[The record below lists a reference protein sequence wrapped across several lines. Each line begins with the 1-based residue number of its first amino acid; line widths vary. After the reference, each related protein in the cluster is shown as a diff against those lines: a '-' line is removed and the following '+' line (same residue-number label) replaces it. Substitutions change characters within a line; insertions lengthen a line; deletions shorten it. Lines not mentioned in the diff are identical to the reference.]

1 MSLNSSQRRIRKSG
15 SKRKGL
21 EVYSLKYQGTIT
33 AIDKNDTN
41 FYLYLGDLYWVN
53 PGSLQVS
60 SGTGLCTAVKGR
72 EGEVRKGRKRR
83 NRAEGA
89 DLWARS
95 SNLLWLCIIFC
106 KVKLTEME
114 AILHGTVAMANEWES
129 PASSA
134 TPNDSSHLLFYCH
147 SWSQFTLLGAEL
159 CPWAPSSLLASL
171 LWWTFYGQHPWRPH
185 WGLCT
190 QTGFRECCQSHEV
203 LTHCHWLLMAGSFQ
217 KPMDCTFDTTEPTT
231 GKNAM
236 KFH

>member
-41 FYLYLGDLYWVN
+41 FSLYLGDLYWVN

-60 SGTGLCTAVKGR
+60 SGTGLCTAVKER

-114 AILHGTVAMANEWES
+114 AILHGTVAMANKWEFCGLNES
-129 PASSA
+129 PQPHLPPLMTAATCCFTVTAGASSHSLVLSSA
-134 TPNDSSHLLFYCH
+134 HEHQALSSPHYFDELFMVSTHEDLIEDSAHR
-147 SWSQFTLLGAEL
+147 
-159 CPWAPSSLLASL
+159 LAS
-171 LWWTFYGQHPWRPH
+171 GSAV
-185 WGLCT
+185 
-190 QTGFRECCQSHEV
+190 SHMR
-203 LTHCHWLLMAGSFQ
+203 C
-217 KPMDCTFDTTEPTT
+217 
-231 GKNAM
+231 
-236 KFH
+236 